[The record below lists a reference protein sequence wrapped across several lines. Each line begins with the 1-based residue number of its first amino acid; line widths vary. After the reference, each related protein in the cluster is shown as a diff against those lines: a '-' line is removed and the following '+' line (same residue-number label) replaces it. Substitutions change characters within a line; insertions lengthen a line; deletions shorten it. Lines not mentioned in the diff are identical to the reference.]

1 MAKWRA
7 IHSGICTS
15 KRLVTLQEW
24 EQLLFV
30 QLVVQA
36 DQHGRLDADPFQV
49 RIKCCPASSR
59 TDNEISGA
67 MVKMA
72 EPQRHLIGL
81 YRSQGI
87 NVCQV
92 LEWDEMQP
100 SSYLKDRGK
109 SSLPDNTNE
118 FTPLGSHGIPGDPSL
133 EEKRREETRRE
144 ETEDTDTPRVCAREA
159 PSPRIPRGTNDAVI
173 AVVEAWRLAWDCPDY
188 RHGLNDTIAINDA
201 LADRWT
207 VEQLCASVTG
217 WVLDPWSGR
226 KRNNSIRKLL
236 EEPQKG
242 LDLGKK
248 QKAAAAAL
256 DWGSLN
262 D

>member
-1 MAKWRA
+1 MDWFRLYHNLPDTGPWLSLTDTQRA
-7 IHSGICTS
+7 IYIEVLCLASRRQGDERGTIS
-15 KRLVTLQEW
+15 
-24 EQLLFV
+24 
-30 QLVVQA
+30 A
-36 DQHGRLDADPFQV
+36 DQLHRKLRRNA
-49 RIKCCPASSR
+49 A
-59 TDNEISGA
+59 
-67 MVKMA
+67 
-72 EPQRHLIGL
+72 
-81 YRSQGI
+81 
-87 NVCQV
+87 QV
-92 LEWDEMQP
+92 LAACSVLTREGLLVKRGSVLEVQHWHDFQY
-100 SSYLKDRGK
+100 SSD
-109 SSLPDNTNE
+109 SSAERTRKYRERKKTD
-118 FTPLGSHGIPGDPSL
+118 PGRDVTETSPEPSL
-133 EEKRREETRRE
+133 KRHGDALEQRRVETEQNR
-144 ETEDTDTPRVCAREA
+144 EDTDTPRVCAREA